1 MQAVNKTVLT
11 RLTRLTR
18 LYENSC
24 ARFKLKKIRIS
35 ATTKVLLY
43 RPLESGMF
51 SSNSS
56 FQALMK
62 SLEKKIANVSNQ
74 ISGRTFFCR
83 GAVSGF
89 CH

>member
-24 ARFKLKKIRIS
+24 ARFKLKKVRIS
-35 ATTKVLLY
+35 ATTKVILY

-51 SSNSS
+51 SSNSN

-62 SLEKKIANVSNQ
+62 SLKKSPTSQ
-74 ISGRTFFCR
+74 IKSVGEHFFC
-83 GAVSGF
+83 
-89 CH
+89 